1 MHVQSTQVVD
11 AVFFGTI
18 IDEQTSSSVVP
29 HGRLEEN
36 HVRSVQGETSG
47 ESMMRVVN
55 EIDILCCVLLYGTN
69 SCFPLGHAD
78 VQLLQAVELSL
89 DVADSWTKLH
99 AYGIRSILVEGEDP
113 FIKIGETIVQI
124 AFWLLELARIGTQQ
138 PPAIDQGMRIAL
150 GMVLSLAPDG
160 LVLNFMNVGGNVAKS
175 WVGDGFSMVSISGDS
190 MDDATWCTIT
200 KEEDFGTVAA
210 KLDSLVRTNY
220 RIYTATFGKNLL
232 KAYTSWLATPA
243 GDRADLRGREVVDL
257 SLSDREIFEGL
268 QGEDEWIESGMHEVF
283 EYLYRGTRLVCWDL
297 TVSAKSSLQ
306 CRHRPV

>member
-1 MHVQSTQVVD
+1 MHVQSTQMVD
-11 AVFFGTI
+11 PVFFGTI
-18 IDEQTSSSVVP
+18 IDEQTVDIIAP
-29 HGRLEEN
+29 RGRLEEN
-36 HVRSVQGETSG
+36 HVRSVQGETGG
-47 ESMMRVVN
+47 ESMMRVAFCSMAP
-55 EIDILCCVLLYGTN
+55 IRASHWDMPMYSCCK
-69 SCFPLGHAD
+69 
-78 VQLLQAVELSL
+78 LS
-89 DVADSWTKLH
+89 S
-99 AYGIRSILVEGEDP
+99 YREDP

-124 AFWLLELARIGTQQ
+124 AFW
-138 PPAIDQGMRIAL
+138 
-150 GMVLSLAPDG
+150 
-160 LVLNFMNVGGNVAKS
+160 NFMNVRGNVAKS

-243 GDRADLRGREVVDL
+243 GDRANLRGREVVDL

-283 EYLYRGTRLVCWDL
+283 EYLYRGTRLACWDL